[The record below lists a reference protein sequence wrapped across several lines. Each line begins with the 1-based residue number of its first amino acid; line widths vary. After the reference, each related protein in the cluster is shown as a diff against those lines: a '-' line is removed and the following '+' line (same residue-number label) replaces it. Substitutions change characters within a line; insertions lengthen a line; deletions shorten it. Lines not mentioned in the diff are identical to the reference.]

1 MKKIAAIYIRVSTD
15 YQAEEGYS
23 IEAQKEQLTAYCV
36 SKRIKDY
43 DYYIDGGWSGSNI
56 DRPEIQRL
64 IADVKEDKISHVI
77 VYKLDRLSR
86 SQKDT
91 LFLIED
97 VFNPHG
103 VDFVSLN
110 ESMDT
115 STPMGRLMI
124 GILSAFAQLEREN
137 IKLRTRMGMKERVKT
152 GKWMGGGNPPFG
164 FDYDRNQGILVPNQ
178 DAEKVRQ
185 IYSLYI
191 EGYTPQNIATMLGLK
206 YDRLIVQILR
216 RKNNYGSIEYK
227 GEEYKGAH
235 QAIISKE
242 TYDRAMQCMEERK
255 VVRATNNSHLLTGLI
270 YCGKCGARMRYV
282 KWSKK
287 GYRIACY
294 SRLGDK
300 EYMIKD
306 ANCDQEYFW
315 ADEVE
320 EIVIKSIMEFADN
333 YTSNNN
339 NNNPTKKINA
349 VEMLQQQQK
358 ELNKQLRKLYLV
370 YAESDD
376 EDNILLDTI
385 EDIKAQINKVSNKL
399 IIERNAEISK
409 KIKDEKIL
417 MCSTIKNLWDII
429 TPLQQRNIVKKLI
442 DKITITDSNVHINFN
457 I

>member
-36 SKRIKDY
+36 SKQIKDY

-115 STPMGRLMI
+115 STPMGKLMV

-137 IKLRTRMGMKERVKT
+137 IKLRTRMGLKERAKT
-152 GKWMGGGNPPFG
+152 GKWMGGGTLPFG
-164 FDYDRNQGILVPNQ
+164 FDYDKSQGILVPNQ
-178 DAEKVRQ
+178 NAEKVRQ
-185 IYSLYI
+185 IYNLYI
-191 EGYTPQNIATMLGLK
+191 EGYTPQSIATMFGLK
-206 YDRLIVQILR
+206 YDGIITQILR
-216 RKNNYGSIEYK
+216 RKNNYGSIEYM

-242 TYDRAMQCMEERK
+242 TYDKAMQCMKERS
-255 VVRATNNSHLLTGLI
+255 VVRASNTEHLLTGLI
-270 YCGKCGARMRYV
+270 YCGKCGAKMRYLNWG
-282 KWSKK
+282 KR
-287 GYRIACY
+287 GYKLACY
-294 SRLGDK
+294 SRVSDK

-320 EIVIKSIMEFADN
+320 EIVSKSIMKFADN
-333 YTSNNN
+333 YASNNN
-339 NNNPTKKINA
+339 NNDPIKKIST

-358 ELNKQLRKLYLV
+358 DLNKQLKKLYLI
-370 YAESDD
+370 YSESDD
-376 EDNILLDTI
+376 DNILLDTI
-385 EDIKAQINKVSNKL
+385 EDLKSQINKVSNKL
-399 IIERNAEISK
+399 IIEKNTEASK

-417 MCSTIKNLWDII
+417 MCSTIKDLWDVI
-429 TPLQQRNIVKKLI
+429 TPQQQKNIIRKLI
-442 DKITITDSNVHINFN
+442 DKITITDSNVHINFT

>member
-36 SKRIKDY
+36 SKQIKDY

-115 STPMGRLMI
+115 STPMGKLMV

-152 GKWMGGGNPPFG
+152 GKWMGGGTPPFG
-164 FDYDRNQGILVPNQ
+164 FDYDKNQGILIPNQ

-185 IYSLYI
+185 VYSLYI
-191 EGYTPQNIATMLGLK
+191 EGYTPQDIATMLGLK
-206 YDRLIVQILR
+206 YNKLVMQILR
-216 RKNNYGSIEYK
+216 RKNNYGSIEYM

-242 TYDRAMQCMEERK
+242 TYDKAMQRMKERSM
-255 VVRATNNSHLLTGLI
+255 VRASTTVHLLTGLI
-270 YCGKCGARMRYV
+270 YCGKCGGKMRYV
-282 KWSKK
+282 KWGKR
-287 GYRIACY
+287 GYKLACY
-294 SRLGDK
+294 SRVSYE

-306 ANCDQEYFW
+306 PNCDQEHVW

-320 EIVIKSIMEFADN
+320 EIVIKSIMKFADN

-339 NNNPTKKINA
+339 DAPIEKVNT

-358 ELNKQLRKLYLV
+358 DLNKQLKKLYLI
-370 YAESDD
+370 YSESDD
-376 EDNILLDTI
+376 DDNILLDAI
-385 EDIKAQINKVSNKL
+385 EDIKSQINKVNNKL
-399 IIERNAEISK
+399 IIERNTEISK

-417 MCSTIKNLWDII
+417 MCSTINNLWDTI
-429 TPLQQRNIVKKLI
+429 TPLQQKNIIRKLV
-442 DKITITDSNVHINFN
+442 DKITITDNNVHINFT